1 MAITPET
8 IDHNT
13 LAHLVEAGAIR
24 GADVI
29 GQPGGWG
36 VVIKYGMTERA
47 LAARRGAVRSF
58 KKFET
63 LVGYLK
69 GIGIAEYRVDAVN
82 YDPVALKTRTVRPD
96 SSSRLKAA
104 HDAAAYDKFYRE
116 GVQAALDDPRP
127 SIPHDEVMV
136 RLNKIIVNAEKTN
149 KSKKSKHA
157 VAD

>member
-13 LAHLVEAGAIR
+13 LAHLVEAGVVR

-63 LVGYLK
+63 LVLK
-69 GIGIAEYRVDAVN
+69 GIGIAEYRVNAVN

-136 RLNKIIVNAEKTN
+136 RLNKIIVNAEKTD